1 MFVLAENNEIK
12 ASCVITEEG
21 KGIYEIKN
29 IAVYPQVP
37 ASGIWKKS

>member
-21 KGIYEIKN
+21 EGIYEIKN
-29 IAVYPQVP
+29 IAVYPQFQRQ
-37 ASGIWKKS
+37 GYEKS